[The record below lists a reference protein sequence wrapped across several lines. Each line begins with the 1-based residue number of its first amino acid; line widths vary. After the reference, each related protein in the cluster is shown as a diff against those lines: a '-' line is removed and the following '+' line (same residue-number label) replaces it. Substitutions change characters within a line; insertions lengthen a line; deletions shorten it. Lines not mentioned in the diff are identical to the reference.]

1 MHTEIEF
8 SSEVSA
14 GCDRRF
20 GPKNKGAG
28 DSDAVLTPE
37 GNRRS
42 PDASSG
48 EENCGESAEH
58 CRELSA
64 VVKCKRESRLSSR
77 GNERHFRW
85 AFKGP
90 NVRRAL
96 PVHST

>member
-1 MHTEIEF
+1 MTKKERHQTLRSSHIIGVHTEIEF

-58 CRELSA
+58 RRELS
-64 VVKCKRESRLSSR
+64 
-77 GNERHFRW
+77 
-85 AFKGP
+85 
-90 NVRRAL
+90 
-96 PVHST
+96 